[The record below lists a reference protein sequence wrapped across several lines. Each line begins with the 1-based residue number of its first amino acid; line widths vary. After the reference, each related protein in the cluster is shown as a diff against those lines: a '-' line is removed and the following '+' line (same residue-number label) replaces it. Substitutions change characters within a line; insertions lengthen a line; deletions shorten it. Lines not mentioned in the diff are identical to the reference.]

1 MNLEQ
6 GRKEIRPDEIFAY
19 SREHARE
26 LLLPDQDILNAV
38 FGSRTRELDDFLWN
52 YDARNYSTYLLRS
65 GGICDMD
72 WVMSHTGDPPFL
84 RQIQALAVRYT
95 STGSEFYISTI
106 SSLTAGCVSVLS
118 QDQDEEA
125 ARK

>member
-1 MNLEQ
+1 M
-6 GRKEIRPDEIFAY
+6 
-19 SREHARE
+19 
-26 LLLPDQDILNAV
+26 NAV

-72 WVMSHTGDPPFL
+72 WVMSHTGSSISAADPSPGS
-84 RQIQALAVRYT
+84 QDT